1 MTTISAK
8 LLLSPQESVILVEVA
23 EAYLTT
29 EASST
34 HQRDLATILGRE
46 MVGLKDEVVGSRRK
60 LLELELVD
68 AGGSEGQKD
77 ERGESGEDHGGST
90 VGWGAT
96 RGESV
101 TQASLYDR
109 RRL

>member
-1 MTTISAK
+1 MTTINAK
-8 LLLSPQESVILVEVA
+8 LLLSPQESVILVGVA

-46 MVGLKDEVVGSRRK
+46 MVGLEDEVVGSRRK

-68 AGGSEGQKD
+68 AGGSEDNIRFD
-77 ERGESGEDHGGST
+77 EYIQSAES
-90 VGWGAT
+90 AM
-96 RGESV
+96 
-101 TQASLYDR
+101 
-109 RRL
+109 